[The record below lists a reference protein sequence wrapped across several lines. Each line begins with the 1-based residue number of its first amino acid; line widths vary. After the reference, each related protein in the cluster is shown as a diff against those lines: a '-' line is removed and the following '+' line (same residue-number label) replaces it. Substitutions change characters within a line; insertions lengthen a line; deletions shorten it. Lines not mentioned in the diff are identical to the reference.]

1 MTTPHL
7 DSDAAPA
14 DQLDLFLPASTEQ
27 HADRPGLPAHIARA
41 SISPG
46 WWKYVAPLYDDEVAL
61 VAVDVCEEREGLL
74 VIEACMWG
82 DGGWSALELSRIRD
96 AAAHTCGCCGSGL
109 GSLFRAAIYGPSR
122 TVCDACRTRLQAGED
137 YLTIADHYFHL
148 DGSRRP
154 GPRAQGIGM
163 RSARLTDGGLSLRPC
178 TELPPAEL
186 RRLVADIRS
195 LMSAE
200 IVGQYEAVSRLAL
213 LAALHVGGGLPRGG
227 RALLVGSTGVG
238 KSSLIRAMALAL
250 EPWDVPVIRADA
262 IDLTSPGW
270 SGAPSI
276 GTLIENALQ
285 GAAPDSDRACRAVIV
300 IDELHH
306 VRTVPGAEGN
316 LAAKRQEV
324 LSSLL
329 ALTGHGTLHFQGGE
343 AWSSEKA
350 LVIGVGAFT
359 GILDLSSAPTVADF
373 VAAGLPLELTTRLA
387 EEVIVLQPLREPDLV
402 QLLRRWP
409 SLTSLQAMCER
420 LGYRV
425 RIADEA
431 YRHAARVVTLG
442 HDSST
447 ARTAGG
453 WLVAALRQELVRL
466 LPETGNSEIVI
477 TPDSLPIPPTAMKES
492 PNGSRDDRDDWD
504 DFSGLRTQL

>member
-7 DSDAAPA
+7 DPDATPS
-14 DQLDLFLPASTEQ
+14 DQLDLFLPAATEQ
-27 HADRPGLPAHIARA
+27 LDVDRGLPAHIARA

-46 WWKYVAPLYDDEVAL
+46 WWKYVAPLYDDQVAV
-61 VAVDVCEEREGLL
+61 VAVDVCEEREGVL
-74 VIEACMWG
+74 VIAASVWEE
-82 DGGWSALELSRIRD
+82 GGWSALGLSRIQD
-96 AAAHTCGCCGSGL
+96 AAANTCGCCGSGL
-109 GSLFRAAIYGPSR
+109 GRLFRATIYEPSR

-137 YLTIADHYFHL
+137 YLTIADDHFHL
-148 DGSRRP
+148 GGSRRP
-154 GPRAQGIGM
+154 RPRSASPLM
-163 RSARLTDGGLSLRPC
+163 PAARLTGGAVLRSSTALPP
-178 TELPPAEL
+178 TEL
-186 RRLVADIRS
+186 RSLVAHIRS

-200 IVGQYEAVSRLAL
+200 IVGQHEAVSRLAL
-213 LAALHVGGGLPRGG
+213 LAALHVGGGLPQGS

-250 EPWDVPVIRADA
+250 EPWDVPVIRTDA

-285 GAAPDSDRACRAVIV
+285 GAAPDSDRARRAVIV

-306 VRTVPGAEGN
+306 VRTIPGAEGN

-343 AWSSEKA
+343 AWSSEQA
-350 LVIGVGAFT
+350 LVLGVGAFE
-359 GILDLSSAPTVADF
+359 GLLDLSRTPTVGDF

-409 SLTSLQAMCER
+409 SLTNLQAMCER

-425 RIADEA
+425 RIVDEA

-477 TPDSLPIPPTAMKES
+477 TPDSLPIPSTAMKERTEES
-492 PNGSRDDRDDWD
+492 PDEGDWD
-504 DFSGLRTQL
+504 GLSGIGGHL

>member
-1 MTTPHL
+1 MTTPHFDPDA
-7 DSDAAPA
+7 DSS
-14 DQLDLFLPASTEQ
+14 DQLDLFLPASAEQ
-27 HADRPGLPAHIARA
+27 PDDRSGIPAHIARA

-46 WWKYVAPLYDDEVAL
+46 WWKYVAPLYDDEVAIVTL
-61 VAVDVCEEREGLL
+61 DVCEERDGIL
-74 VIEACMWG
+74 VIEACMWEG
-82 DGGWSALELSRIRD
+82 GGWSAVELSRIRN
-96 AAAHTCGCCGSGL
+96 AAANTCGCCGSAL
-109 GSLFRAAIYGPSR
+109 GRLFRAAIYEPSR
-122 TVCDACRTRLQAGED
+122 TVCDACRTRLQAGDD
-137 YLTIADHYFHL
+137 YLTIADDHFHL

-154 GPRAQGIGM
+154 RPRSQGTGLTT
-163 RSARLTDGGLSLRPC
+163 ARFPGGGTSLRPC

-186 RRLVADIRS
+186 RSLFAEIRS
-195 LMSAE
+195 LMSE
-200 IVGQYEAVSRLAL
+200 KIVGQHEAVSRVAL

-227 RALLVGSTGVG
+227 RALLAGVTGVG
-238 KSSLIRAMALAL
+238 KSSVISAMALAL
-250 EPWDVPVIRADA
+250 EPWDVPIVRTDA

-285 GAAPDSDRACRAVIV
+285 GAAPDSDRARRAVIV
-300 IDELHH
+300 IDEVHH
-306 VRTVPGAEGN
+306 VRTIPEAAGS
-316 LAAKRQEV
+316 LAFKRQEV

-329 ALTGHGTLHFQGGE
+329 ALTGHGIVHFERGD
-343 AWSSEKA
+343 AWSSEQA

-359 GILDLSSAPTVADF
+359 DLLDLSRSPTVADF

-387 EEVIVLQPLREPDLV
+387 EEVIVLQPLSEPHLV
-402 QLLRRWP
+402 ELLHRWP

-425 RIADEA
+425 RIVDEA

-447 ARTAGG
+447 ARTAGA

-477 TPDSLPIPPTAMKES
+477 TPDSLPIPSTAMKERTEES
-492 PNGSRDDRDDWD
+492 PDDGDWD
-504 DFSGLRTQL
+504 GLSGHGSHL